1 MPFGKRTP
9 KPIFGAV
16 GRTPDQRAK
25 RDRYRRRKN
34 TSAAAHGCVAFP
46 RGRRCGTPEQRWRG
60 DREEVVATDIS
71 DAALA
76 EARLATYGAHAVS
89 NLPVEWVARCFTVR
103 DDDDAR
109 ARGDKAAAKGG
120 GGGGGFAY
128 ELKEHV
134 RRRVTFARGDAR
146 FDVPDGAPFELI
158 ACRYAVFL

>member
-1 MPFGKRTP
+1 MVDRVLFSL
-9 KPIFGAV
+9 
-16 GRTPDQRAK
+16 AK
-25 RDRYRRRKN
+25 RVARRGGGALRCWSCGC
-34 TSAAAHGCVAFP
+34 SAGHEPYGLAIAWECTLQPHFP
-46 RGRRCGTPEQRWRG
+46 TVSL
-60 DREEVVATDIS
+60 EVVATDIS

-146 FDVPDGAPFELI
+146 FDVPDGPPFELI

>member
-1 MPFGKRTP
+1 MVDRVLFSL
-9 KPIFGAV
+9 
-16 GRTPDQRAK
+16 AK
-25 RDRYRRRKN
+25 RVARRGGGALRCWSCGC
-34 TSAAAHGCVAFP
+34 SAGHEPYGLAIAWECTLQPHFP
-46 RGRRCGTPEQRWRG
+46 TVSL
-60 DREEVVATDIS
+60 EVVATDIS

-103 DDDDAR
+103 DDDGGGG
-109 ARGDKAAAKGG
+109 GDNKASKG